1 MSRDAPLH
9 DLVSGEEGDIKKM
22 SAERRRRR
30 RRAIFHHTRKK
41 KKGLGRDITKM
52 NRNQSAVVRATGEY
66 SQRRGEH
73 LGVHRRVIVQ
83 STVGLSSDTG
93 RY

>member
-30 RRAIFHHTRKK
+30 RRNFSPHAEKEKRTRP
-41 KKGLGRDITKM
+41 
-52 NRNQSAVVRATGEY
+52 
-66 SQRRGEH
+66 
-73 LGVHRRVIVQ
+73 
-83 STVGLSSDTG
+83 
-93 RY
+93 RYYEDEP